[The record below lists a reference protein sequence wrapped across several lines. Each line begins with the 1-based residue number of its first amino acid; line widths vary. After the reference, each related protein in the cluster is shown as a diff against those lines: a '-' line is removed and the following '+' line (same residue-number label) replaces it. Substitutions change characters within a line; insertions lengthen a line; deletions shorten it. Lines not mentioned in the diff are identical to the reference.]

1 MWSVILLVA
10 LIAVGFLYQMRV
22 RAKNEIERKRYEAER
37 SYQFDEA
44 NVTGFHKKLERFG
57 K

>member
-1 MWSVILLVA
+1 MWPVIVIA
-10 LIAVGFLYQMRV
+10 LIVAVFWLFLQRAK
-22 RAKNEIERKRYEAER
+22 AKNEIERKRYEAEQ